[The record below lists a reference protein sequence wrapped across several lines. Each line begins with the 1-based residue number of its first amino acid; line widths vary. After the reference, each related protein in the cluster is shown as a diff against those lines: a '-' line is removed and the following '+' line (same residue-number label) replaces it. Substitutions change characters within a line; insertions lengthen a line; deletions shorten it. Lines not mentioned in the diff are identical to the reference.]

1 MPNYAYQVLLLEII
15 VEDDLY
21 PRKPT
26 IDEISRL
33 IQLYMV
39 YSTPLSLQSKSWSLN
54 PIVVTV
60 TSKGKSTP

>member
-1 MPNYAYQVLLLEII
+1 MPNYAYEVLLLEII

-26 IDEISRL
+26 IEEISKL

-39 YSTPLSLQSKSWSLN
+39 TL
-54 PIVVTV
+54 TA
-60 TSKGKSTP
+60 